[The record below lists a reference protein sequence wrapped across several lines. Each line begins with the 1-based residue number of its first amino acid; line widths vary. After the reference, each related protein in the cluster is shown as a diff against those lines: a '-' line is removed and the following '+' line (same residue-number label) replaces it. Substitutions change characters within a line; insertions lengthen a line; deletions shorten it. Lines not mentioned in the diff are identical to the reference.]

1 MLAIRTSMG
10 RLLWLRTGTY
20 RQGELW
26 RQGAQRWVFHVDM
39 DAFFAS
45 VEQHDNPQ
53 LAGLPVVVGNS
64 PMSMEKLRE
73 IAEAVRKL
81 EHRPEFI
88 KGVRGVVAS
97 ASYEARAFGVRSA
110 MPSSEG
116 AGAMSR
122 CGGAGG
128 AVWALPRS
136 RRATCERIWADFS
149 PACRADVAG
158 RGIP

>member
-1 MLAIRTSMG
+1 MLCWQLERAWGVCMAENRA
-10 RLLWLRTGTY
+10 Y

-53 LAGLPVVVGNS
+53 LAGLPLIVGNS

-73 IAEAVRKL
+73 MAEAVRKL
-81 EHRPEFI
+81 ERRPEFI
-88 KGVRGVVAS
+88 KSVRGVVAS

-110 MPSSEG
+110 MPL
-116 AGAMSR
+116 AKALAL
-122 CGGAGG
+122 CPD
-128 AVWALPRS
+128 AVVLP
-136 RRATCERIWADFS
+136 
-149 PACRADVAG
+149 G
-158 RGIP
+158 RFGRYR